1 MRQAR
6 TLEKL
11 GFKGEILGYANNY
24 ELVINGKKYSINF
37 KTLSDCRTS
46 FYSYVNRKIKYNHI
60 N

>member
-37 KTLSDCRTS
+37 KTLRDCKIS
-46 FYSYVNRKIKYNHI
+46 FYSYVNRKIKYS
-60 N
+60 